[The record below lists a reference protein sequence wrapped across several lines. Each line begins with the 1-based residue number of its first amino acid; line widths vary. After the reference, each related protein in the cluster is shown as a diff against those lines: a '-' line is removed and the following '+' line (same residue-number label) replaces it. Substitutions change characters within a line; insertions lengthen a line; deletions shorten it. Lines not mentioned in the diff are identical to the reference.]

1 MTPITSPSSL
11 GNVLQH
17 YRKSLDLTQNNV
29 SQQHGIRQAS
39 ISGLENG
46 SPGMRIDTL
55 FRLMT
60 ALGLEMQLVARKDSQ
75 DDKAAWE

>member
-17 YRKSLDLTQNNV
+17 YRKSLNLTQNSV
-29 SQQHGIRQAS
+29 SQQHYIRQAS
-39 ISGLENG
+39 ISSLENG
-46 SPGMRIDTL
+46 SPGMSIDTL

-60 ALGLEMQLVARKDSQ
+60 ALGLEMQLVPRKDYQ

>member
-17 YRKSLDLTQNNV
+17 YRKSLNLTQNSV
-29 SQQHGIRQAS
+29 SQQHDIRQAS

-46 SPGMRIDTL
+46 SPGMSIDTL

-60 ALGLEMQLVARKDSQ
+60 ALGLEMQLVPRKDAQ

>member
-1 MTPITSPSSL
+1 MTPVTSPSSL

-17 YRKSLDLTQNNV
+17 YRKSRDLTQSSV
-29 SQQHGIRQAS
+29 SQQHDLRQAS

-46 SPGMRIDTL
+46 SPGMRTGTL

-60 ALGLEMQLVARKDSQ
+60 ALGLEMQLVPRKDSQ
-75 DDKAAWE
+75 DDRAAWE